1 MCEIANMNS
10 KIESI
15 SNSFVTSLNNFND
28 QLNKFDILKDN
39 LSFLQKELEEKN
51 QIMKTPMETQT
62 TASEFITNQIIITV
76 IVLAVP
82 LM

>member
-1 MCEIANMNS
+1 MNS

-28 QLNKFDILKDN
+28 QLNKFNILKDN

-62 TASEFITNQIIITV
+62 TASKFITNQIIITV

>member
-1 MCEIANMNS
+1 MNS

-28 QLNKFDILKDN
+28 QLKNFNILKDN

-51 QIMKTPMETQT
+51 QIMKTLMETQT
-62 TASEFITNQIIITV
+62 TASEFITNQIILTV

>member
-1 MCEIANMNS
+1 MNS

-28 QLNKFDILKDN
+28 QLKNFNILKDN
-39 LSFLQKELEEKN
+39 PSFLQKELEEKN
-51 QIMKTPMETQT
+51 QIMKTLMETQT
-62 TASEFITNQIIITV
+62 TASEFITNQIILTV